1 MAKGSHVQHGRRVS
15 RQRRSIRG
23 GLGAVPR
30 RGTSRRHPRTGTV
43 THASSAGG
51 EKARRVQAMFA
62 RIAPRY
68 DLMNRLMTGG
78 RDGAWRRAAARLA
91 APPREA
97 LALDLATGTGDLAL
111 ALLRETGVR
120 GVVGV
125 DFVEGMLRLGRQKL
139 DALGERRIRLLAGD
153 ALALPFADGAFGC
166 VASAFLLRNLAD
178 LRAGLAEMRRVTAP
192 GGSVVALEITQP
204 TLPGW
209 REAFRLYFHRV
220 VPAVGALVAGNRE
233 AYTYLPRS
241 VDRFVTPAE
250 LARLMESV
258 GLRDVRV
265 RRVGLGTVTIHVGRV
280 GRGDQVGRARSTDA
294 AA

>member
-1 MAKGSHVQHGRRVS
+1 VS
-15 RQRRSIRG
+15 D
-23 GLGAVPR
+23 
-30 RGTSRRHPRTGTV
+30 
-43 THASSAGG
+43 
-51 EKARRVQAMFA
+51 KATRVQTMFA

-78 RDGAWRRAAARLA
+78 RDQAWRRTAARLA
-91 APPREA
+91 APPPGS
-97 LALDLATGTGDLAL
+97 LALDLATGTGDLAR
-111 ALLRETGVR
+111 ALLAETGVR

-125 DFVEGMLRLGRQKL
+125 DFVEAMLRLGRQKL
-139 DALGERRIRLLAGD
+139 DALNERRVRLLAGD
-153 ALALPFADGAFGC
+153 ALQLPFADGAFGC

-209 REAFRLYFHRV
+209 RQAFRLYFHRV
-220 VPAVGALVAGNRE
+220 VPAVGAVIAGNRD
-233 AYTYLPRS
+233 AYTYLPQS
-241 VDRFVTPAE
+241 VDRFVTPGE
-250 LARLMESV
+250 LARLMEAV

-265 RRVGLGTVTIHVGRV
+265 RRVGLGTVTIHVGHV
-280 GRGDQVGRARSTDA
+280 GHVHDVHQGGPARSAGA

>member
-1 MAKGSHVQHGRRVS
+1 V
-15 RQRRSIRG
+15 
-23 GLGAVPR
+23 
-30 RGTSRRHPRTGTV
+30 TSSVREEDK
-43 THASSAGG
+43 AS
-51 EKARRVQAMFA
+51 RVQAMFA

-68 DLMNRLMTGG
+68 DLMNALMTGG
-78 RDGAWRRAAARLA
+78 RDRAWRRSAARLA
-91 APPREA
+91 TPPPGS

-111 ALLRETGVR
+111 ALLRETRVR
-120 GVVGV
+120 GVVGA
-125 DFVEGMLRLGRQKL
+125 DFVEGMLHLGQAKLGR
-139 DALGERRIRLLAGD
+139 LGERRVRLLAGD
-153 ALALPFADGAFGC
+153 ALALPFADASFGC

-209 REAFRLYFHRV
+209 RQAFRLYFHHV
-220 VPAVGALVAGNRE
+220 VPAIGALIARNRD
-233 AYTYLPRS
+233 AYTYLPQS
-241 VDRFVTPAE
+241 VDRFVTPGE
-250 LARLMESV
+250 LARLMEAV

-280 GRGDQVGRARSTDA
+280 GSATSITHAGRASA